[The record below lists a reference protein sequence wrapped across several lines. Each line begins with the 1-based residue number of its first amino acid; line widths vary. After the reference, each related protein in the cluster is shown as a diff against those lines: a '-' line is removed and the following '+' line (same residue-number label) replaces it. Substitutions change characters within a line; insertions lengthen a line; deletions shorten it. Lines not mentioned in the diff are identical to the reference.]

1 MTELELRERELELR
15 REDLE
20 LQRARLF
27 VEFARF
33 GFAGTLTAGI
43 AGLLLIFGL
52 AALSASTAFKIDGWA
67 LVAIGFTILIGVT
80 TFGYLSLWQA
90 PNLAAKFGREM
101 QIRLSPTDRA
111 S

>member
-15 REDLE
+15 RQDLE

-33 GFAGTLTAGI
+33 GFTGTLAAGI
-43 AGLLLIFGL
+43 VGLALIFGL
-52 AALSASTAFKIDGWA
+52 AALSASTSFKIDGWA
-67 LVAIGFTILIGVT
+67 LVAMALVILVGVT

-101 QIRLSPTDRA
+101 QIRLSPA
-111 S
+111 EKG